1 MAWWTKSAKNVFS
14 KFEGGIKKVPFVYSL
29 IKQSED
35 RQEFYELE
43 IAEVERV
50 ILDLQDFIDN
60 NLVLADNKTPDFS
73 YLGAVKARLVYSQQ
87 NVKVEELKWIFPLD
101 SNIKQYPLVHEY
113 VIVANYLGKSYY
125 TQKVNIR
132 NSVSQNVVPGLS
144 ALFKGFSK
152 FDDPNE
158 PEDRLFIQKLGKNF
172 YDYFHRIRQL
182 TPEEGDL
189 SIQGRF
195 GNTIRLSSN
204 IVKGNTTENK
214 RKYKHSPNIKIRAG
228 QLTDLQMF
236 GKRALGRMKPL
247 VDNHNLPCKENI
259 NFDGSSMWMT
269 TNEEINLTP
278 AALWDSDLWYGKS
291 LSILGLPVP
300 TWKGKQIILNS
311 GGITFNSKYDKLY
324 GFSGGGMY
332 FNTPR
337 KFIVDAEQKI
347 LFNSNRIELGI
358 SAPGAKASGMIAYEQ
373 ALLGKATVMT
383 LTEVL
388 KALWKHMNMTVEAPQ
403 VKEGEPDPLVGS
415 AKNVKRVIE
424 KTIVDLQGGF
434 PDAKRTTLQGYPLD
448 SKCLSDVVFMSPKS
462 VSPERK
468 KAMSP
473 EVPVVN
479 EGLDLDDLWDNTM
492 WEEIE
497 EVTTKEYEVENITAP
512 GGVRG

>member
-14 KFEGGIKKVPFVYSL
+14 KFEGGIKKVPFIYSL

-60 NLVLADNKTPDFS
+60 NLVLADGKTPNFS
-73 YLGAVKARLVYSQQ
+73 YLGAIKARLVYSQQ
-87 NVKVEELKWIFPLD
+87 NIRVEELEWIFPLD

-113 VIVANYLGKSYY
+113 VIVATYLDKLYY

-132 NSVSQNVVPGLS
+132 NSVNQNVVPGLS

-152 FDDPNE
+152 LDDPNK
-158 PEDRLFIQKLGKNF
+158 PEDKLFIQKLGKNF
-172 YDYFHRIRQL
+172 YDYFHRIREL

-195 GNTIRLSSN
+195 GNTIRFSSN
-204 IVKGNTTENK
+204 IVKGDTKENK
-214 RKYKHSPNIKIRAG
+214 RKYKYSPNIKIRVG

-247 VDNHNLPCKENI
+247 VNNHNFPCKENI

-269 TNEEINLTP
+269 TNEDVNLTP
-278 AALWDSDLWYGKS
+278 AALWDSDKWYGKS
-291 LSILGLPVP
+291 LSILGLPLP
-300 TWKGKQIILNS
+300 SWKGKQIIINS
-311 GGITFNSKYDKLY
+311 GGITFNSKYDKIY
-324 GFSGGGMY
+324 GFSGGGIY

-337 KFIVDAEQKI
+337 KFIVDAEQRI
-347 LFNSNRIELGI
+347 LLNSNRIELGL

-383 LTEVL
+383 LTAFL
-388 KALWKHMNMTVEAPQ
+388 KVMWKHMNMTIEAPQ

-415 AKNVKRVIE
+415 AKDVKRTIE
-424 KTIVDLQGGF
+424 KTIEDLQGHF
-434 PDAKRTTLQGYPLD
+434 PSPKRTSIRGYPID

-462 VSPERK
+462 VSPDKK
-468 KAMSP
+468 KAMDP
-473 EVPVVN
+473 EVPIVN
-479 EGLDLDDLWDNTM
+479 EGSNLDDLWDNTN
-492 WEEIE
+492 WDNIEEIHI
-497 EVTTKEYEVENITAP
+497 KGYEI
-512 GGVRG
+512 